1 MKLKQSNC
9 RRNRFGRVSLR
20 KVQFLAIAGALL
32 LSVLVLLPHFGAFA
46 DQTGTPNIQFDA
58 QTFDFGTVDEG
69 ARINHTFKVMNK
81 GNSLLKIVD
90 AYASC
95 GCTVPKLSKKNLEP
109 GETADLFI
117 TVDTSMKQNA
127 VTKTVNVSSNDPK
140 RPIVEIALKMFVR
153 NQHKGLTESAK
164 AKILTDE
171 NCTSCHVARGVGAFG
186 IDLYVADCAMCHGP
200 KGEGE
205 SGPPLIGPYDNA
217 TYYNHMKDVLVH
229 GSKRTNAMPG
239 FGGESGGPLA
249 QKQIDSL
256 LTYLKELSA
265 KRNKK

>member
-1 MKLKQSNC
+1 MKLKRSNC
-9 RRNRFGRVSLR
+9 QRNKSGQISLR
-20 KVQFLAIAGALL
+20 RGSLFALAGALL
-32 LSVLVLLPHFGAFA
+32 LAASVLVPHYLAFA

-58 QTFDFGTVDEG
+58 QTFDFGNVDEG

-81 GNSLLKIVD
+81 GDSLLKIVD

-109 GETADLFI
+109 GETAELFI

-200 KGEGE
+200 KAEGE

-217 TYYNHMKDVLVH
+217 VYYDHMKDILVH

-239 FGGESGGPLA
+239 FGGEAGGPLA
-249 QKQIDSL
+249 QKQIESL
-256 LTYLKELSA
+256 LIYLKDLSA